1 MSQTTNAWNFIEVSS
16 GLEPCVLLC
25 TTSVLFSYKINILN
39 LGLSGFHC
47 SITHHSKLSS
57 IKSSNHFIIFSPN
70 RDARLDPASLLGVCC
85 AVAELVHRL
94 LPHLSSFWAGESH
107 SLGSSCI
114 SLYLHGA
121 SQHGSFSSQTSYMV
135 RKYVLLA
142 CQMKAEF
149 PFVTYCCSA
158 TQSCLTLCDPMDCS
172 TPGLSVPHHLLK
184 FAQVHVH
191 CISDAIQPS
200 HPLMPSSPSA
210 LNLLQHQ
217 GL

>member
-1 MSQTTNAWNFIEVSS
+1 MVKILVEMSQTTNAWNFIEVSS

-94 LPHLSSFWAGESH
+94 LPHLSSVWAGESH

-114 SLYLHGA
+114 SLYLHDCR
-121 SQHGSFSSQTSYMV
+121 SQ
-135 RKYVLLA
+135 
-142 CQMKAEF
+142 
-149 PFVTYCCSA
+149 
-158 TQSCLTLCDPMDCS
+158 LCY
-172 TPGLSVPHHLLK
+172 G
-184 FAQVHVH
+184 
-191 CISDAIQPS
+191 
-200 HPLMPSSPSA
+200 
-210 LNLLQHQ
+210 N
-217 GL
+217 

>member
-1 MSQTTNAWNFIEVSS
+1 MPQTTNAWNFIEVSS
-16 GLEPCVLLC
+16 GLEPCILLC
-25 TTSVLFSYKINILN
+25 TTSILFSYKINILN

-57 IKSSNHFIIFSPN
+57 IKSSNHFIIFSHT
-70 RDARLDPASLLGVCC
+70 RDTCLDPALLGVCC
-85 AVAELVHRL
+85 AVAELVQRL
-94 LPHLSSFWAGESH
+94 LPHLSSVWAGDSH
-107 SLGSSCI
+107 SLGSLCI
-114 SLYLHGA
+114 SLDLHGA

-135 RKYVLLA
+135 RRYVLLA

-149 PFVTYCCSA
+149 PFVIYCCSA
-158 TQSCLTLCDPMDCS
+158 TQSCLTLCNPVDCS
-172 TPGLSVPHHLLK
+172 TPSLSVPHHLLK

-191 CISDAIQPS
+191 CIIDTIQPS
-200 HPLMPSSPSA
+200 HPLMPSSSA